1 MVVLKLLKHLQ
12 SAFLVLHIVAATCC
26 CCAYAQLT
34 TLEDD
39 APEADVLLNDES
51 YGEDGAD
58 DSSNLVKVSKL
69 TEAEIRASYLVKE
82 SDPTMLPAFEAPKLP
97 DLSAYNYSN
106 ISKKIN
112 RSRKGVAFLGTLV
125 GEPGFKALTNKFSV
139 GLETFAKL
147 QGGALKAIIIRD
159 GLVTPGEIARS
170 IPREFFE
177 EVSAGTYISRLPIL
191 VRHGSTLLIDKTTKE
206 LRLGIEKGALLAVEG
221 QLALLDSTIIG
232 WSEARRS
239 PAELKDPKQ
248 YRPFIVCW
256 GGSQL
261 YVARSRIA
269 HLGYAAPKA
278 YGLSLSHYS
287 KTQMQSKVWPRP
299 TGWIVESTIEDLWYG
314 LYTWEADDVV
324 MHSNIMRNNILYGF
338 DPHDRSRRL
347 IIANNDVYGTKVKH
361 GIIISR
367 EVSDSWIFGNRTHDN
382 HKAGIVLD
390 RQCSG
395 NVIANN
401 IATKNGSDG
410 IVISESSKNLVWN
423 NVLSGNINHG
433 IRIRNSTDVQVRDNV
448 SLANGLTGIYGAS
461 VDLTGTAR
469 NFVTDPYQKEL
480 GITVVGGQYTS
491 NGSGPFGIDLPTK
504 VIYFNVD
511 LRTPQRDLGFRLG
524 GMLHTFQVEF
534 LDIVLNKKKVAVL
547 ETK

>member
-1 MVVLKLLKHLQ
+1 MVVLIALKRFPPI
-12 SAFLVLHIVAATCC
+12 FLIFCSLMGSCV
-26 CCAYAQLT
+26 YAQT
-34 TLEDD
+34 AVLEDEAPD
-39 APEADVLLNDES
+39 ADLQLNDES

-58 DSSNLVKVSKL
+58 DSTNTSKTSKL
-69 TEAEIRASYLVKE
+69 TETEIRAAYTLKE
-82 SDPTMLPAFEAPKLP
+82 SDPKTLLAFEAPKLP
-97 DLSAYNYSN
+97 DLSVYNYPA
-106 ISKKIN
+106 ILKKTN
-112 RSRKGVAFLGTLV
+112 RSKKGVAFLGTLV
-125 GEPGFKALTNKFSV
+125 GEPGFKALTNNFSV

-159 GLVTPGEIARS
+159 GLVTPGEIAQS

-177 EVSAGTYISRLPIL
+177 EVSTGTYISRLPIL
-191 VRHGSTLLIDKTTKE
+191 VRHGSTFLIDKTTKE
-206 LRLGIEKGALLAVEG
+206 LRLGTEKGALLAVEG
-221 QLALLDSTIIG
+221 QLVLLDSAIVG
-232 WSEARRS
+232 WSETKRA

-248 YRPFIVCW
+248 YRPFIVSW

-261 YVARSRIA
+261 YVARARIA
-269 HLGYAAPKA
+269 HLGYAVPKA
-278 YGLSLSHYS
+278 YGLSLSNYS
-287 KTQMQSKVWPRP
+287 KTLMQSRVWPRP
-299 TGWIVESTIEDLWYG
+299 TGWIIESTIEDLWYG

-347 IIANNDVYGTKVKH
+347 IIANNDVYGTKIKH

-367 EVSDSWIFGNRTHDN
+367 EVSNSWIFGNRTHDN

-410 IVISESSKNLVWN
+410 IVISESSKNLVWD
-423 NVLSGNINHG
+423 NVVSGNINHG

-448 SLANGLTGIYGAS
+448 ALANGLTGIYGAA
-461 VDLTGTAR
+461 VDLSGTVR
-469 NFVTDPYQKEL
+469 DFVKDPFQKKL
-480 GITVVGGQYTS
+480 GLTVIGGQYTS

-504 VIYFNVD
+504 VIYYNVD

-534 LDIVLNKKKVAVL
+534 LDIVLNKKKVVIL
-547 ETK
+547 ESK